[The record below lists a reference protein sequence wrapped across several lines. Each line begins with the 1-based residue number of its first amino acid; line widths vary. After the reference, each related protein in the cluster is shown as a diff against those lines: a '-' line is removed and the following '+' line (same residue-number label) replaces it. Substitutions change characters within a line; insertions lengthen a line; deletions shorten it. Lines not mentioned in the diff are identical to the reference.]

1 MTGKIYHIKSYPPES
16 DEVKARLVIR
26 PDDTEDKV
34 CLWDLLLAFSMFQ
47 LQVTRLF
54 LLQVKARLQIYKQN
68 SEAIISAYS
77 DVMIKV
83 VYYLFLSHFFWFNKL
98 GSYC

>member
-54 LLQVKARLQIYKQN
+54 FVEGK
-68 SEAIISAYS
+68 STSA
-77 DVMIKV
+77 DIQT
-83 VYYLFLSHFFWFNKL
+83 KL
-98 GSYC
+98 GSYYFRVLGCYDQGSVLLVIIVFLVQ